1 MVMCKGNQKFTQT
14 NQMKHKYE
22 KKDKKTS
29 YIYMF
34 PKGADQPIS
43 KECFICLVST

>member
-34 PKGADQPIS
+34 PKGADQLTNQTQPMHYQ
-43 KECFICLVST
+43 